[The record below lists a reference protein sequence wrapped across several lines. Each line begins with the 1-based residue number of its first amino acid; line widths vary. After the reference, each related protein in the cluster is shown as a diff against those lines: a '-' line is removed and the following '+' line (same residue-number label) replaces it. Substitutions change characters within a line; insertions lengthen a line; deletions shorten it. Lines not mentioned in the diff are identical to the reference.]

1 MGPHPCII
9 EAKGNMATLYTNE
22 GPCSF
27 IRMVF
32 ERMKE
37 AVDRGSGGILCFL
50 IYSINSIG
58 VFTNVVDI
66 HRSMSFSYTNW
77 CIKGGN
83 FH

>member
-27 IRMVF
+27 IRNVI

-37 AVDRGSGGILCFL
+37 EVVEEYYVFL
-50 IYSINSIG
+50 FIP
-58 VFTNVVDI
+58 
-66 HRSMSFSYTNW
+66 
-77 CIKGGN
+77 
-83 FH
+83 